1 MYRPAADLI
10 VIDTLGKLYAHG
22 YGLTGYCRVCRRY
35 LKVPMLALIVAR
47 GADSPVAG
55 IVPLTCAGCG
65 GRETVSLAHIAREKV
80 RLLRR
85 DAICSDVGA
94 DPRSPARGAT
104 SADALSRTPTPSR
117 DTAIPAKIISA
128 STRKPALAPSRAG
141 AVLSCWQFDRVRS
154 VKEECLSKII
164 FFGER
169 SLRRALGEN
178 VAHYHAERNHQG
190 KSNVLLFSLVSE
202 NRGQAPVQC
211 RERLGGLL
219 RFYHRTAA

>member
-1 MYRPAADLI
+1 MHRPAADLI

-35 LKVPMLALIVAR
+35 LKVPMLALIAAR

-80 RLLRR
+80 RLLPR

-104 SADALSRTPTPSR
+104 SAADALAGRLGRAEIRRSPRKSFRLPL
-117 DTAIPAKIISA
+117 A
-128 STRKPALAPSRAG
+128 SQLLR
-141 AVLSCWQFDRVRS
+141 
-154 VKEECLSKII
+154 
-164 FFGER
+164 
-169 SLRRALGEN
+169 LRRWRQL
-178 VAHYHAERNHQG
+178 
-190 KSNVLLFSLVSE
+190 
-202 NRGQAPVQC
+202 
-211 RERLGGLL
+211 
-219 RFYHRTAA
+219 